1 MSRAFAVAAAA
12 ALAWVGV
19 AVAADPGV
27 TRYEEARTRYLA
39 LVQEEGGGPTA
50 GVWRAIA
57 AAFAAVARET
67 PTSAR
72 AADGLYM
79 AGLCLERAHGHSGE
93 AGDEA
98 GAVEAYDGL
107 ARSYPGS
114 TLADDGLLRAGRLL
128 EFGGDEGGARRYY
141 ERLLERHGS
150 GDMASAARRR
160 LARLGSRAEVLGVR
174 FYSGPRYT
182 RVVLDLSAAV
192 PFQVRSLPAD
202 PGAGRRDRVY
212 LDLANASLSGACAPC
227 ATVGDGVV
235 RQVRAGQNDP
245 RTVRI
250 VLDLESP
257 GAFRAFPLDAP
268 ARLVVDVF
276 PGAPSGD
283 PVANLIPGGAGEAGG
298 RRLRVVL
305 DPGHGGRDP
314 GAIGVRGIR
323 EKDVTLSIAR
333 EVAARLR
340 EDGRWEVRLT
350 REGDQ
355 TLALEQR
362 TAIANAFGADLFI
375 SIHANASPSRRAGGV
390 ETYYLERATDR
401 AARRLAAREN
411 GGGEVDEME
420 HILAD
425 VVLTA
430 KVRESRRLAEDL
442 QAALVGRLSQ
452 MKRGLRDLGVKR
464 GPFYVLAGAF
474 MPAVLVET
482 AFLTHPEE
490 ARLLGDSA
498 FRRQAAEAIAAGIE
512 TFQEGT

>member
-1 MSRAFAVAAAA
+1 MLFWA
-12 ALAWVGV
+12 GV
-19 AVAADPGV
+19 SVAADPGGV
-27 TRYEEARTRYLA
+27 RYEEARSRYLA
-39 LVQEEGGGPTA
+39 LVQEDGGEGRA
-50 GVWRAIA
+50 AAWRATA
-57 AAFAAVARET
+57 AVFGAVARET
-67 PTSAR
+67 PASAR

-93 AGDEA
+93 ARDKA
-98 GAVEAYDGL
+98 GAVEAYDDL
-107 ARSYPGS
+107 ARAYPGS
-114 TLADDGLLRAGRLL
+114 NLADDALLRAGRLL

-141 ERLLERHGS
+141 ERLLGRYGA

-160 LARLGSRAEVLGVR
+160 LARLGSTAEVTGVR
-174 FYSGPRYT
+174 SYSGPRYT
-182 RVVLDLSAAV
+182 RVVVDLSAAV
-192 PFQVRSLPAD
+192 PFQIRSLPAD
-202 PGAGRRDRVY
+202 PAAGKRHRVY
-212 LDLANASLSGACAPC
+212 VDLANASLSGACAPC

-245 RTVRI
+245 RTVRV

-276 PGAPSGD
+276 PGASSGD
-283 PVANLIPGGAGEAGG
+283 PVAELIPGRAGEVFA
-298 RRLRVVL
+298 RRIRVVI

-314 GAIGVRGIR
+314 GAVGVRGIR

-340 EDGRWEVRLT
+340 ADARWEVRLT

-362 TAIANAFGADLFI
+362 TAIANAFGADLFV

-411 GGGEVDEME
+411 GGGDVGEME

-425 VVLTA
+425 VVLTS

-442 QAALVGRLSQ
+442 QAALMGRLS
-452 MKRGLRDLGVKR
+452 RVRGGLRDLGVKR

-490 ARLLGDSA
+490 ARLLADSS
-498 FRRQAAEAIAAGIE
+498 FRRQAAEAIVAGIE
-512 TFQEGT
+512 TFQGGT